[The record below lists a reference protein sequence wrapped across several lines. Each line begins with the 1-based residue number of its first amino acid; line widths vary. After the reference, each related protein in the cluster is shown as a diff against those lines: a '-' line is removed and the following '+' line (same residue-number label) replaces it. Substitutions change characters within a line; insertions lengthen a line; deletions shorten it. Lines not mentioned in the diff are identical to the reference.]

1 VQPSYTDT
9 HLLIKGQQPMKN
21 RFLLVLIILG
31 CFCSTSNA
39 QTPNVINKELKAFTR
54 VIASP
59 KINVILKKGE
69 KESIEL
75 SYNNVSADKIN
86 IEVSG
91 RTLHI
96 YLDGA
101 RKLERRIEDYSDRYR
116 RYRNMYQGASITA
129 YITYRELD
137 GLEIRGEQELTVQDP
152 IEAPEFTL
160 RAYGE
165 NDITLAS
172 LKTEY
177 FRVNLYGENKL
188 NIKSGKVI
196 EQRYKLYGE
205 NDINTTE
212 MKSAYISTSI
222 FGEGDLRVHSAK
234 EVRINAFGEPTI
246 QVAGNGKIYKRL
258 IFGSARIRRR

>member
-1 VQPSYTDT
+1 
-9 HLLIKGQQPMKN
+9 MKN
-21 RFLLVLIILG
+21 RFLLTLTVLG
-31 CFCSTSNA
+31 CTMGIANA
-39 QTPNVINKELKAFTR
+39 QTQNVINKDLKAFTR
-54 VIASP
+54 IIASP
-59 KINVILKKGE
+59 KVNVILKKGD

-75 SYNNVSADKIN
+75 KYDNVSADKIN

-101 RKLERRIEDYSDRYR
+101 RKIERRIEDYSERYR
-116 RYRNMYQGASITA
+116 RYRNMYEGASITA
-129 YITYRELD
+129 YVTYRELD
-137 GLEIRGEQELTVQDP
+137 GLEIRGDQELTCNDP

-165 NDITLAS
+165 NDITFAS
-172 LKTEY
+172 LRTEY
-177 FRVNLYGENKL
+177 FRVSLYGENKL
-188 NIKSGKVI
+188 NIKGGKVI

-258 IFGSARIRRR
+258 ILGEARIRRH

>member
-1 VQPSYTDT
+1 MLG
-9 HLLIKGQQPMKN
+9 LLAGIA
-21 RFLLVLIILG
+21 
-31 CFCSTSNA
+31 NA
-39 QTPNVINKELKAFTR
+39 QTADVINKELRPFTR
-54 VIASP
+54 IVASP
-59 KINVILKKGE
+59 KVNLILKKGDR
-69 KESIEL
+69 ESIEL
-75 SYNNVSADKIN
+75 KYNGVSRDKIN

-91 RTLHI
+91 RTLHV

-101 RKLERRIEDYSDRYR
+101 RKVERRIETYSEHYR
-116 RYRNMYQGASITA
+116 RYRNMYEGASITA
-129 YITYRELD
+129 YVTYRELE
-137 GLEIRGEQELTVQDP
+137 GLEIRGEQELTVEDP

-165 NDITLAS
+165 NEITLAS

-188 NIKSGKVI
+188 KIKSGKVI

-258 IFGSARIRRR
+258 IFGQARIHRR

>member
-1 VQPSYTDT
+1 
-9 HLLIKGQQPMKN
+9 MKN
-21 RFLLVLIILG
+21 RFLLTLAILACVSG
-31 CFCSTSNA
+31 VAIA
-39 QTPNVINKELKAFTR
+39 QTQNVIKKDIKSFTR

-59 KINVILKKGE
+59 KINLIMKKGD
-69 KESIEL
+69 KESIEI
-75 SYNNVSADKIN
+75 SYHHVSANKIN
-86 IEVSG
+86 VEVTG

-101 RKLERRIEDYSDRYR
+101 RKIERRIEDYSDHYR
-116 RYRNMYQGASITA
+116 RYRNMYEGASVTA
-129 YITYRELD
+129 YVTYRELE
-137 GLEIRGEQELTVQDP
+137 GLEIRGDQELTVEDP
-152 IEAPEFTL
+152 IEASEFTL

-188 NIKSGKVI
+188 RIKSGKVV

-212 MKSAYISTSI
+212 MKSAYTSTSI
-222 FGEGDLRVHSAK
+222 FGEGDFRVHSAK
-234 EVRINAFGEPTI
+234 EVRISAFGEPKI
-246 QVAGNGKIYKRL
+246 QVTGNGKIYKRL
-258 IFGSARIRRR
+258 VVGQARIHRR

>member
-1 VQPSYTDT
+1 
-9 HLLIKGQQPMKN
+9 MKN
-21 RFLLVLIILG
+21 RFLLTLAILG
-31 CFCSTSNA
+31 CTMGIGNA
-39 QTPNVINKELKAFTR
+39 QNQSVINKDLKAFTR
-54 VIASP
+54 IIASP
-59 KINVILKKGE
+59 KVNVILKKGD
-69 KESIEL
+69 KESIQL
-75 SYNNVSADKIN
+75 KYDNVSADKIN

-101 RKLERRIEDYSDRYR
+101 RKIERRIEDYSGRHG
-116 RYRNMYQGASITA
+116 RYRNMYEGASITA
-129 YITYRELD
+129 YITYRELN
-137 GLEIRGEQELTVQDP
+137 GLEIRGGQEVTCNDP
-152 IEAPEFTL
+152 IESPEFTL

-165 NDITLAS
+165 NDITFAS

-177 FRVNLYGENKL
+177 FRVSLYGENRL
-188 NIKSGKVI
+188 NIKGGRVI

-258 IFGSARIRRR
+258 ILGEARIRRR